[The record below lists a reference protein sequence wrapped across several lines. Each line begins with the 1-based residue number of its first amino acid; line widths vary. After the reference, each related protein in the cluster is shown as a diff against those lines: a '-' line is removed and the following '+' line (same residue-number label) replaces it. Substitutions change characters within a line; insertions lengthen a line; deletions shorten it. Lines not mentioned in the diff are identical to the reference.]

1 MFQIPR
7 GTRDF
12 TAEEMQKRKSIEEK
26 MRKTFESYGYKEIQT
41 PVFENLELFTA
52 KSGQT
57 IIDEIYA
64 FTDKGDRKL
73 ALRPELTAPVI
84 RFYIEKLQMQP
95 KPLKLYYFGNCY
107 RYDRPQKGR
116 YREFKQAGCE
126 IIGVNTPESIAE
138 LIAMAYNIIKNS
150 GLKNTV
156 LRIGNLNLLSFIFK
170 RLNIAKEK
178 QEYITPLIDKSL
190 FDDLYEALT
199 DYKISP
205 KDVSDFIDFLQTDDI
220 EKIKNYIKEYKE
232 SSDEIQNFEKTI
244 NFLKNSFKVTNFK
257 IDMSIV
263 RGLDYY
269 SGIVFEIEAPVLG
282 AEKQLC
288 GGGEYQLIPLFGGR
302 ETPTAGFAIGF
313 DRTILAL
320 EQEKHEFP
328 KYKTDAYIIPYN
340 KDMIEKSIK
349 IAEELRKQGLIVDI
363 DLMRRGI
370 SKALKYANSI
380 NTKKTII
387 VAPDEIKEDAVT
399 VKDMKT
405 GEQQK
410 IKINEIKK
418 EFLG

>member
-12 TAEEMQKRKSIEEK
+12 TAEEMQKRKSIEVK
-26 MRKTFESYGYKEIQT
+26 MRKTFESYSYKEIQT